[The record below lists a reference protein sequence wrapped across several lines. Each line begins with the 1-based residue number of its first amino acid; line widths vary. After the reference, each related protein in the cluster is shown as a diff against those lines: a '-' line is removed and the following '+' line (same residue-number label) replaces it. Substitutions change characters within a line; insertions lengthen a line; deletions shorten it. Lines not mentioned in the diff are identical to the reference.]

1 MEPRVVRRMLIGLIV
16 FGAAVIVPVASA
28 SQVVSTST
36 VSGLKLGVNDKGEAL
51 LTYTSRGKLVHVLAT
66 GAVNALPPV
75 QGGKQVAS
83 SLDYSGGYKA
93 SSGTTATSYWSSF
106 TCPAYNGPPLAWMTT
121 ACKAPDGSYWA
132 VQEWQRQLPDYGVA
146 PNPVQ
151 AASEVH
157 LSHWTGPL
165 PVLTITMNWAYK
177 KYDHLFGTFT
187 YNGSGV
193 YGFASTP
200 GGSPLDSWGRNV
212 YVDTLDS
219 AYGTGWRRDNSF
231 LTHKAGGS
239 FCYGFYA
246 HGAFPAGN
254 GTKYRATI
262 IGPGLEPDIMWQG
275 NAPGSY
281 DPTAQA
287 AADKAIVALNDP
299 QCKPV

>member
-1 MEPRVVRRMLIGLIV
+1 MEPRVVRRTFIGLIV
-16 FGAAVIVPVASA
+16 LGAMIVPVASA
-28 SQVVSTST
+28 SQVISTST
-36 VSGLKLGVNDKGEAL
+36 VSGLKLGVNNTGQAL
-51 LTYTSRGKLVHVLAT
+51 LTYTSDGKLVHVLAS
-66 GAVNALPPV
+66 GAVNALSPV
-75 QGGKQVAS
+75 KGSKQVAS
-83 SLDYSGGYKA
+83 TLNYSGGYTK
-93 SSGTTATSYWSSF
+93 SSGMTATSFWNSF

-121 ACKAPDGSYWA
+121 ACKAPNGSYWA

-146 PNPVQ
+146 PTQAQ

-187 YNGSGV
+187 YNGTGV

-231 LTHKAGGS
+231 LTHKVGGS

-254 GTKYRATI
+254 GSEYRATI

-275 NAPGSY
+275 NAPGPY

-287 AADKAIVALNDP
+287 TADKAIVALNDP